1 MKHAKRKRGDHV
13 GFEPS
18 SLSIAITSDNRL
30 ANLAEVVGS
39 TPTRSIFS
47 YYS

>member
-1 MKHAKRKRGDHV
+1 MKHAKRKRGDPV

-30 ANLAEVVGS
+30 ANMAEVVGQLPPS
-39 TPTRSIFS
+39 PFLLI
-47 YYS
+47 